1 MSHLTS
7 LNTDHK
13 GQGGKGEAK
22 REISSPKDGTELMGN
37 RLEES
42 WQLLSVEGRSTSKT
56 LTAFGSSTRKRNK
69 TKLGVA
75 VSPTSLEMEK

>member
-1 MSHLTS
+1 MSHLTA

-22 REISSPKDGTELMGN
+22 REIPSLKEGTELMGN
-37 RLEES
+37 RQEES
-42 WQLLSVEGRSTSKT
+42 WQLLSVVRRSTSKT
-56 LTAFGSSTRKRNK
+56 FGSSTRKRNK